1 MREAVLYLLSWIDCF
16 QLFHHS
22 AYLCSYNTPKLRN
35 REMGVKLY
43 RIILGY
49 KSHKQLK
56 IDCDFCK
63 YCNDL
68 YLSPFEHWTECE
80 TVTVKLNKHV
90 SNNKEKY
97 AQLNCPEK

>member
-1 MREAVLYLLSWIDCF
+1 ME
-16 QLFHHS
+16 
-22 AYLCSYNTPKLRN
+22 
-35 REMGVKLY
+35 VKLY

-49 KSHKQLK
+49 KSYKQLK
-56 IDCDFCK
+56 NDCDSCK

-80 TVTVKLNKHV
+80 TVTVKLYKHV

-97 AQLNCPEK
+97 AKLNCPEKNKLPHKNHYNDFIKLIHEYPVPR